1 MRLYGL
7 EGRSTRWLII
17 KTIAIDGDRV
27 GCSLFFAIGV
37 RVVDGDDRTR
47 LYRCRRHLRHLCY
60 RRHCCCCVL
69 LLSIVVV
76 NGGGPRWVGEAS
88 WYCLCAGRKVS
99 SSSIIGV
106 GVFEVAVDIV
116 AAIRSSFLPF

>member
-7 EGRSTRWLII
+7 EGGSTRWLII
-17 KTIAIDGDRV
+17 KTIAIEGERV
-27 GCSLFFAIGV
+27 GCSLIFAIGV

-47 LYRCRRHLRHLCY
+47 LCRRRRHLRY
-60 RRHCCCCVL
+60 RRRCCCCVL

-106 GVFEVAVDIV
+106 GVFEVAVDIA